1 MSEGSTRTT
10 AYAEQLERAARSRW
24 RRWLDV
30 QAPYRWNLKRLALG
44 RTLEIGCG
52 VGRNLRHLGAG
63 SVGVDHNADAVAFAR
78 RAGLRAYVPGELE
91 ASGDARPGA
100 FDALLF
106 AHVLEHMT
114 RREAAALVRSH
125 LSYLRRGGRVVVI
138 TPQEKGFA
146 RDPTHVEFM
155 DFIAVEDL
163 LRGVG
168 LTPLRSY
175 SFPFPRGVGRFFA
188 HNEFVVVARQDG

>member
-1 MSEGSTRTT
+1 MSEGSTRTA
-10 AYAEQLERAARSRW
+10 AYADQLERAARSRW
-24 RRWLDV
+24 RRWVDV

-63 SVGVDHNADAVAFAR
+63 SVGVDHNEGAVAFTR
-78 RAGLRAYVPGELE
+78 SAGLRAHLPDELR
-91 ASGDARPGA
+91 ASPDARPES

-114 RREAAALVRSH
+114 RAEAAALVRSH

-138 TPQEKGFA
+138 APQERGFA
-146 RDPTHVEFM
+146 SDPTHVEFL
-155 DFIAVEDL
+155 DFAAIDTIM
-163 LRGVG
+163 RGAG

-175 SFPFPRGVGRFFA
+175 SFPFPRAVGRLFA
-188 HNEFVVVARQDG
+188 HNEFVVVARRDA